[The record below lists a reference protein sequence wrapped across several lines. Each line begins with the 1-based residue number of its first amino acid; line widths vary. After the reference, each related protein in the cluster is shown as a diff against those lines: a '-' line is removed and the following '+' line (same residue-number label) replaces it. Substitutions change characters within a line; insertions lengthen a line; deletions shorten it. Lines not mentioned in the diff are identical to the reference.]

1 MATKAEVG
9 LPFDE
14 YISNERWA
22 QRMIPIET
30 YHKLHRQTIENLE
43 EFWANV
49 AKELDW
55 FRPWEK
61 VLDASNPPFYKW
73 FVGGK
78 LNLSYLAVDRHVKTW
93 RKNKVAIIWEGEPV
107 DERGQPKEVI
117 KLTYLDLYRE
127 VNRAAYILKKLGVNK
142 GDRVA
147 IYLPMTPHVVIFML
161 AAWRIGAITSV
172 VFSGFS
178 AEALADRINDAQAKL
193 LITADGFW
201 RRGKVV
207 QLKETADKALEK
219 TPSVEKVIVVRRLG
233 LNVPM
238 KEGRDYWWDE
248 LIKDAPPNVHVEP
261 EPLES
266 EHISFILYTSGTTG
280 KPKGIIHDTGGWAVH
295 LHATMK
301 WVFDLRDDDIYWC
314 TADVGWVTGHSY
326 VVLGPL
332 MEGATTVIYEGAP
345 DYPQPDRWWAII
357 ERYGVTIFYTSPTAI
372 RMFMRYGEEWAKR
385 HDLSTLR
392 IIHSVGEPINPEAWR
407 WAYHVLGGGKVAF
420 GSTWWM
426 TETGGIM
433 ISHAPGL
440 YLVPMKPGTNGP
452 PLFGIQAEVVDH
464 NGQPSPPGVKGYLV
478 ITKPW
483 PGMLHGIWGD
493 PERYVKTY
501 WSRFPGLFYTG
512 DFAIRDKDGYI
523 WVLGRADEV
532 LKVAGHRLG
541 TYEIESALV
550 GHPAV
555 AEAAVVGV
563 PDPIKGETPVAFV
576 VLKQGVQQTRELAEE
591 LRRHVRNTIGPVAE
605 PSFVLFVS
613 KAPKT
618 RSGKIMRRLLRSVAL
633 NAPLGDVSTLED
645 ETAVDEAKTLF
656 EELHRE
662 VWKTVK
668 QFARTPVVV
677 PPTMSIREV
686 LPKIR
691 DAKFVVVSSDGSTV
705 QGVVSERDVVKAV
718 GSGVSLDAPISTI
731 ATTNIVAVEED
742 APYHDALKVMSEH
755 RLRNLVVVKDG
766 KLVGVVSARDLLGEN
781 VLLVD
786 ETARETLA
794 GFHVRDVM
802 SKSLITAQLTAS
814 IRDVARLMAEKNVGL
829 VVIAEDNAL
838 KGVVSESDI
847 IRALLNGVDLDAP
860 VEKIMTTNVV
870 TVAPEATLAQAAT
883 LMAEHN
889 IRHLVVTEGVKPL
902 GVISLRDIVAY
913 IRGF

>member
-1 MATKAEVG
+1 M
-9 LPFDE
+9 
-14 YISNERWA
+14 IS
-22 QRMIPIET
+22 IEA
-30 YHKLHRQTIENLE
+30 YHKLHRQTVENLE

-49 AKELDW
+49 AKELEW
-55 FRPWEK
+55 FKPWGK

-73 FVGGK
+73 FVGGR

-93 RKNKVAIIWEGEPV
+93 RKNKVAVIWEGEPV
-107 DERGQPKEVI
+107 DERGRPKEVM
-117 KLTYLDLYRE
+117 KLTYLDFYRE
-127 VNRAAYILKKLGVNK
+127 VNKAAYVLKKLDVDK

-147 IYLPMTPHVVIFML
+147 MYLPMTPHVVIFML

-172 VFSGFS
+172 VFSGFA

-207 QLKETADKALEK
+207 QLKEIADRALEK

-238 KEGRDYWWDE
+238 KEGRDYWWDD
-248 LIKDAPPNVHVEP
+248 LVKDVPPNVYVEP
-261 EPLES
+261 EPVES
-266 EHISFILYTSGTTG
+266 ERISFILYTSGTTG

-301 WVFDLRDDDIYWC
+301 WVFDIRDEDIFWC

-345 DYPQPDRWWAII
+345 DYPQPDRWWSII
-357 ERYGVTIFYTSPTAI
+357 ERYCVTIFYTSPTAI
-372 RMFMRYGEEWAKR
+372 RMFMRYGEEWPKR

-407 WAYHVLGGGKVAF
+407 WAYRVLGGEKVVL

-433 ISHAPGL
+433 ISHTPGL
-440 YLVPMKPGTNGP
+440 YLVPMKAGTNGP
-452 PLFGIQAEVVDH
+452 PLFGIVAEVVDH
-464 NGQPSPPGVKGYLV
+464 SGQPTPPGVKGYLV

-493 PERYVKTY
+493 PERYVETY
-501 WSRFPGLFYTG
+501 WSRFPGMFYTG
-512 DFAIRDKDGYI
+512 DFAVKDEDGYI

-550 GHPAV
+550 SHPAV

-563 PDPIKGETPVAFV
+563 PDLIKGESPVAFV
-576 VLKQGVQQTRELAEE
+576 VLKQGIKPTRELAEE
-591 LRRHVRNTIGPVAE
+591 LRQCVKNTIGPVAQ
-605 PSFVLFVS
+605 PSLTLFVS
-613 KAPKT
+613 KVPKT

-645 ETAVDEAKTLF
+645 ETAVEEAKGLF
-656 EELHRE
+656 EELRIE
-662 VWKTVK
+662 VWKFVK
-668 QFARTPVVV
+668 QFVRTPAVV
-677 PPTMSIREV
+677 PPTATIREV

-691 DAKFVVVSSDGSTV
+691 EAKFVVVSSDGSTV
-705 QGVVSERDVVKAV
+705 QGVVSERDVIKAV
-718 GSGVSLDAPISTI
+718 GSGVNLDAPISAI
-731 ATTNIVAVEED
+731 ATTNVVMIEENT
-742 APYHDALKVMSEH
+742 PYHDALKVMSQH
-755 RLRNLVVVKDG
+755 RLRNLVVVRNG
-766 KLVGVVSARDLLGEN
+766 RLVGVVSARDLLGEN
-781 VLLVD
+781 VLLID
-786 ETARETLA
+786 EMTRETLA
-794 GFHVRDVM
+794 GFRVRDVM
-802 SKSLITAQLTAS
+802 SRSLVSAWPTAS
-814 IRDVARLMAEKNVGL
+814 VREVARLMAEKNVGL
-829 VVIAEDNAL
+829 VVITEDEVL

-847 IRALLNGVDLDAP
+847 VKALLNGVSLDSP
-860 VEKIMTTNVV
+860 VEKIMTSDVV
-870 TVAPEATLAQAAT
+870 TVAPDATLAQATT

-889 IRHLVVTEGVKPL
+889 IRHLVVTEGTKPL
-902 GVISLRDIVAY
+902 GVVSLRDVVAY
-913 IRGF
+913 VRGL